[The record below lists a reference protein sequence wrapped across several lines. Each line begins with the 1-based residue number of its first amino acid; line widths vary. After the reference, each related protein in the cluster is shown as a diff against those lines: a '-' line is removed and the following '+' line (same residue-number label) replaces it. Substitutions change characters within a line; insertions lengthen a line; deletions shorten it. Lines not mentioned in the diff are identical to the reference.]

1 MNLQNENAN
10 PNKYEVQNFQKEK
23 IKHLNK
29 FFMRNVFLGSLLSIL
44 IFVLSVA
51 TLIVIVTI
59 EGIDS
64 GLKITLISITATFIL
79 TTSKTLID
87 KAIQVVSYLVVLLSE
102 EQRGIN
108 KNLGIE
114 IDKVDFKENATNDET
129 NEQ

>member
-1 MNLQNENAN
+1 MNLQNDNQNSNRCEAH
-10 PNKYEVQNFQKEK
+10 NFQKDK
-23 IKHLNK
+23 IKRLNK
-29 FFMRNVFLGSLLSIL
+29 FFMRNVLLGSLLSIL
-44 IFVLSVA
+44 IFILSVA

-59 EGIDS
+59 DGIDS

-87 KAIQVVSYLVVLLSE
+87 KAIQIVSYLVVLLSE

-114 IDKVDFKENATNDET
+114 IDKVDFEENAASDEIID
-129 NEQ
+129 Q

>member
-1 MNLQNENAN
+1 MNSQNENQNAN
-10 PNKYEVQNFQKEK
+10 KCDINNFQKEK

-29 FFMRNVFLGSLLSIL
+29 FFMKNVLLASLISVL
-44 IFVLSVA
+44 IFALSVA
-51 TLIVIVTI
+51 TLIMIVNI
-59 EGIDS
+59 NNIDS

-87 KAIQVVSYLVVLLSE
+87 KAIQIVTYLVVLLSE

-114 IDKVDFKENATNDET
+114 IDKVAFEENVSDNDSI
-129 NEQ
+129 NQ